1 MEEGSYREKSVE
13 ARMDREWNAVEGI
26 EEQGSERGWINQGRK
41 LQIGCGV
48 SKEGISGGR
57 NRSKVAGTEE
67 GMMEDG
73 RGRGYWRNAGEDDRR
88 PGPPAFSST
97 EEFDGGSFI

>member
-1 MEEGSYREKSVE
+1 M
-13 ARMDREWNAVEGI
+13 
-26 EEQGSERGWINQGRK
+26 
-41 LQIGCGV
+41 

-73 RGRGYWRNAGEDDRR
+73 GGEGIEGMQGRM
-88 PGPPAFSST
+88 T
-97 EEFDGGSFI
+97 GGQGLLLSLP

>member
-1 MEEGSYREKSVE
+1 M
-13 ARMDREWNAVEGI
+13 
-26 EEQGSERGWINQGRK
+26 
-41 LQIGCGV
+41 

-73 RGRGYWRNAGEDDRR
+73 GGARVLKECRGG
-88 PGPPAFSST
+88 
-97 EEFDGGSFI
+97 